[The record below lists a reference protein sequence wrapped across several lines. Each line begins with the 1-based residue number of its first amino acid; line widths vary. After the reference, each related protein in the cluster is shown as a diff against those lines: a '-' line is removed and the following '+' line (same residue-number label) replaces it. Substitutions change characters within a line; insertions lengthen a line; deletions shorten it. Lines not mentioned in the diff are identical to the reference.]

1 MTAGIPNGPFYIVS
15 EFNGRVLD
23 VEGASTKDKA
33 EICAY
38 TKKHGS
44 EAANQLWE
52 YRDGALVNV
61 HSGKVLDIKHHK
73 VKSDAR
79 LIQNEKATSN
89 NDEIEKQR
97 WLIDPEGYIHI
108 FSDPNLV
115 IDIRGAE
122 DKDGAEIIL
131 YEKRGG
137 NASSNQRWR
146 LEPARQ

>member
-1 MTAGIPNGPFYIVS
+1 MVS
-15 EFNGRVLD
+15 ITYLI
-23 VEGASTKDKA
+23 SPK
-33 EICAY
+33 
-38 TKKHGS
+38 
-44 EAANQLWE
+44 L
-52 YRDGALVNV
+52 ALI
-61 HSGKVLDIKHHK
+61 LFFCL
-73 VKSDAR
+73 AR

-146 LEPARQ
+146 LEPAHQ